1 MKWEFYI
8 MNVISFF
15 FEAYIFN
22 VASNTI
28 GKKSEHKWLV
38 PLLSGIYIVLASVI
52 FLFDHP
58 QFVSMLT
65 AIVGIFIISFG
76 YKENIKMRIVSV
88 FIIVV
93 LTDCTEYIVG
103 FTLSLIFRTNVEEVT
118 GTILYYTVGVLS
130 SKLLALMIVKL
141 FSHKYQKKD
150 IQVNWKIT
158 TTFLI
163 LPIITLTV
171 GVTIIGASKDYNNKG
186 IQLVGAIGE
195 TLLVFANLVVFYLF
209 ESYGISLKK
218 QYELESNEHQ
228 MRLEYDYL
236 NEIITRQTI
245 SAKEMHDL
253 KNQLYAIR
261 DAIKN
266 DDVKGIEMIDGIC
279 NTVNAVQEIKYTNN
293 SAINALINSKKKLM
307 DEKRIKLN
315 CDINV
320 ESFDFMDSLDACAL
334 LGNLF
339 DNAIEAL
346 DKEDIKN
353 VSLKMIEHSNY
364 LSIQISN
371 NSTKLN
377 GDLRTTKKNKDAHG
391 YGLENVKEIVKRYQG
406 NIQIKQVDGNF
417 IVSIILMED
426 AC

>member
-22 VASNTI
+22 VAFNTI
-28 GKKSEHKWLV
+28 GQKNEHKWLV
-38 PLLSGIYIVLASVI
+38 PLLSGIYIILASVV
-52 FLFDHP
+52 FLFNHP

-65 AIVGIFIISFG
+65 GLAGIFIISFG

-88 FIIVV
+88 FIIIV

-130 SKLLALMIVKL
+130 SKLLTLMIVKL
-141 FSHKYQKKD
+141 FNHKYQKKD
-150 IQVNWKIT
+150 IEVNWKLTAI
-158 TTFLI
+158 FLI
-163 LPIITLTV
+163 MPIITLTV
-171 GVTIIGASKDYNNKG
+171 GVTIIGASKDYNDKG
-186 IQLVGAIGE
+186 IQLMGAIGE
-195 TLLVFANLVVFYLF
+195 TLLVFANLIVFYLF

-218 QYELESNEHQ
+218 QYELESNEYQ

-266 DDVKGIEMIDGIC
+266 KDGKGMEMIDSIC
-279 NTVNAVQEIKYTNN
+279 DTVNAVQEIKYTNN

-307 DEKRIKLN
+307 DEKNICLN
-315 CDINV
+315 CDVNV
-320 ESFDFMDSLDACAL
+320 EDFDFMDTLDACSL
-334 LGNLF
+334 LGNLL

-346 DKEDIKN
+346 DKEEVKN
-353 VSLKMIEHSNY
+353 ISLKMIEHSNY
-364 LSIQISN
+364 LSIQIFN

-377 GDLRTTKKNKDAHG
+377 EDLKTTKKNKEAHG
-391 YGLENVKEIVKRYQG
+391 YGLQNVKEIVKKYQG
-406 NIQIKQVDGNF
+406 NIQIKQIDDKF
-417 IVSIILMED
+417 IVSIILKED

>member
-228 MRLEYDYL
+228 MKLEYDYL

-334 LGNLF
+334 LGNLL

>member
-150 IQVNWKIT
+150 IQVNWKLT

>member
-1 MKWEFYI
+1 MKWDFYV

-15 FEAYIFN
+15 FETYIIN
-22 VASNTI
+22 VAFNTI
-28 GKKSEHKWLV
+28 ERKSDHKWLI
-38 PLLSGIYIVLASVI
+38 PLLSGIYVVLASIV

-58 QFVSMLT
+58 QFISVLSLT
-65 AIVGIFIISFG
+65 IGAFIISWG

-88 FIIVV
+88 IIVIV
-93 LTDCTEYIVG
+93 LMDCAEYIVG
-103 FTLSLIFRTNVEEVT
+103 FTMSLIFRTNVEEVT

-130 SKLLALMIVKL
+130 SKLLALMIAKL
-141 FSHKYQKKD
+141 FAHKYKKKD
-150 IQVNWKIT
+150 IQVNWKLT

-171 GVTIIGASKDYNNKG
+171 GVTIIGASKDYNNRG
-186 IQLVGAIGE
+186 IQLMGAIGE
-195 TLLVFANLVVFYLF
+195 ALLVFANLIVFYLF
-209 ESYGISLKK
+209 ESYGTSLKK

-228 MRLEYDYL
+228 MKLEYEYL

-266 DDVKGIEMIDGIC
+266 DDAKGLEMIDGIC
-279 NTVNAVQEIKYTNN
+279 KTVNSAQEIKYTTN

-307 DEKRIKLN
+307 DEKKIKLN

-320 ESFDFMDSLDACAL
+320 LNFDFMASLDACAL
-334 LGNLF
+334 LGNLL

-346 DKEDIKN
+346 DKEENKN
-353 VSLKMIEHSNY
+353 ITLKMIEHGNY

-371 NSTKLN
+371 DSSKQNENLE
-377 GDLRTTKKNKDAHG
+377 TTKKNKNAHG
-391 YGLENVKEIVKRYQG
+391 YGLKNVKEIVEKYQG
-406 NIQIKQVDGNF
+406 NLQIKQTEGKF
-417 IVSIILMED
+417 IVSIILKED
-426 AC
+426 AS

>member
-22 VASNTI
+22 VAFNTI
-28 GKKSEHKWLV
+28 GQKNEHKWLV
-38 PLLSGIYIVLASVI
+38 PLLSGIYIILASVV

-65 AIVGIFIISFG
+65 GLAGIFIISFG

-88 FIIVV
+88 FIIIV
-93 LTDCTEYIVG
+93 LIDCTEYIVG

-141 FSHKYQKKD
+141 FNHKYQKKD
-150 IQVNWKIT
+150 IEVNWKLTAI
-158 TTFLI
+158 FLI
-163 LPIITLTV
+163 MPIITLTV
-171 GVTIIGASKDYNNKG
+171 GVTIIGASKDYNDKG
-186 IQLVGAIGE
+186 IQLMGAIGE
-195 TLLVFANLVVFYLF
+195 TLLVFANLIIFYLF

-218 QYELESNEHQ
+218 QYELESNEYQ

-266 DDVKGIEMIDGIC
+266 KDGKGMEMIDSIC
-279 NTVNAVQEIKYTNN
+279 DTVNAVQEIKYTNN

-307 DEKRIKLN
+307 DEKNICLN
-315 CDINV
+315 CDVNV
-320 ESFDFMDSLDACAL
+320 EDFDFMDTLDACSL
-334 LGNLF
+334 LGNLL

-346 DKEDIKN
+346 DKEEVKN
-353 VSLKMIEHSNY
+353 ISLKMIEHSNY
-364 LSIQISN
+364 LSIQIFN

-377 GDLRTTKKNKDAHG
+377 EDLKTTKKNKEAHG
-391 YGLENVKEIVKRYQG
+391 YGLQNVKEIVKKYQG
-406 NIQIKQVDGNF
+406 NIQIKQVDDKF
-417 IVSIILMED
+417 IVSIILKED

>member
-1 MKWEFYI
+1 MKWDFYI
-8 MNVISFF
+8 MNIISFF
-15 FEAYIFN
+15 FEVYIFN
-22 VASNTI
+22 VAFNTI
-28 GKKSEHKWLV
+28 GRKSEHKWLI
-38 PLLSGIYIVLASVI
+38 PLLSGIYVVLASIV

-58 QFVSMLT
+58 QLISVLT
-65 AIVGIFIISFG
+65 LTIGAFIISWG

-88 FIIVV
+88 LIVIV
-93 LTDCTEYIVG
+93 LMDCAEYIVG
-103 FTLSLIFRTNVEEVT
+103 FTMSLIFRANVEEVT

-141 FSHKYQKKD
+141 FAHKYKKKD
-150 IQVNWKIT
+150 IQVNWKLT

-163 LPIITLTV
+163 LPVITLTV
-171 GVTIIGASKDYNNKG
+171 GVTIIGASKDYNDRG
-186 IQLVGAIGE
+186 IQLMGAIGE
-195 TLLVFANLVVFYLF
+195 ALLVFANLAVFYLF
-209 ESYGISLKK
+209 ESYGTSLKK

-228 MRLEYDYL
+228 MKLEYEYL

-266 DDVKGIEMIDGIC
+266 DDAKGLEMIDGIC
-279 NTVNAVQEIKYTNN
+279 KTVNSAQEIKYTTN

-307 DEKRIKLN
+307 DEKKIKLN

-320 ESFDFMDSLDACAL
+320 LNFDFMASLDACAL
-334 LGNLF
+334 LGNLL

-346 DKEDIKN
+346 DKEENKN
-353 VSLKMIEHSNY
+353 VTLKMIEHGNY

-371 NSTKLN
+371 DSSNLN
-377 GDLRTTKKNKDAHG
+377 ENLETTKKNKNAHG
-391 YGLENVKEIVKRYQG
+391 YGLKNVKEIVEKYQG
-406 NIQIKQVDGNF
+406 NLQIKQTDGKF
-417 IVSIILMED
+417 IVSIILKED
-426 AC
+426 AS

>member
-1 MKWEFYI
+1 MKWDFYI
-8 MNVISFF
+8 MNIISFF
-15 FEAYIFN
+15 FEVYILN
-22 VASNTI
+22 VAFNTI
-28 GKKSEHKWLV
+28 GRKSEHKWLI
-38 PLLSGIYIVLASVI
+38 PLLSGIYVVLASIV

-58 QFVSMLT
+58 RLISVLT
-65 AIVGIFIISFG
+65 LTIGAFIISWG

-88 FIIVV
+88 LIVIV
-93 LTDCTEYIVG
+93 LMDCAEYIVG
-103 FTLSLIFRTNVEEVT
+103 FTMSLIFRTNVEEVT

-141 FSHKYQKKD
+141 FAHKYKKKD
-150 IQVNWKIT
+150 IQVNWKLT

-163 LPIITLTV
+163 LPVITLTV
-171 GVTIIGASKDYNNKG
+171 GVTIIGASKDYNDRG
-186 IQLVGAIGE
+186 IQLMGAIGE
-195 TLLVFANLVVFYLF
+195 ALLVFANLAVFYLF
-209 ESYGISLKK
+209 ESYGTSLKK

-228 MRLEYDYL
+228 MKLEYEYL

-266 DDVKGIEMIDGIC
+266 DDAKGLEMIDGIC
-279 NTVNAVQEIKYTNN
+279 KTVNSAQEIKYTTN

-307 DEKRIKLN
+307 DEKKIKLN

-320 ESFDFMDSLDACAL
+320 LNFDFIASLDACAL
-334 LGNLF
+334 LGNLL

-346 DKEDIKN
+346 DKEENKN
-353 VSLKMIEHSNY
+353 VSIKMIEHCNY

-371 NSTKLN
+371 DSSNLN
-377 GDLRTTKKNKDAHG
+377 ENLETTKKNKNAHG
-391 YGLENVKEIVKRYQG
+391 YGLKNVKEIVEKYQG
-406 NIQIKQVDGNF
+406 NLQIKKTEGKF
-417 IVSIILMED
+417 IVSIILKED
-426 AC
+426 AS